1 MLFVF
6 NSVKLH
12 LLLLLLSLLLSLLS
26 LSKLHFI
33 LPLSHNH
40 FYFQLLF
47 QGSQKRQEAAVKRK
61 IDRGDEYLSEAL
73 LQTCTDMMIP

>member
-6 NSVKLH
+6 NPVKLH
-12 LLLLLLSLLLSLLS
+12 LLLLLLLLLLLSLLS

-33 LPLSHNH
+33 LPLPHNH
-40 FYFQLLF
+40 FYFQLFL
-47 QGSQKRQEAAVKRK
+47 GSQKRQEAAVKRK
-61 IDRGDEYLSEAL
+61 IDRGDEFLSEAL